1 MRALIVDNLVVEFPS
16 DFLKLRMRHKNTSF
30 PKPVTDEEYEALGL
44 FRVAV
49 ADEPAH
55 NKSTHRAVEKPT
67 PDIEKGRPVLN
78 YDVAALTSE
87 ESEARILRLWGN
99 LREGRNS
106 ILSKTDHLM
115 LRDSP
120 LTADQMSEAT
130 AYRQALRELPA
141 NISDINTVK
150 NIDLPVK
157 PEFVA
162 VDDDAIF
169 NLRYI

>member
-1 MRALIVDNLVVEFPS
+1 
-16 DFLKLRMRHKNTSF
+16 
-30 PKPVTDEEYEALGL
+30 
-44 FRVAV
+44 
-49 ADEPAH
+49 
-55 NKSTHRAVEKPT
+55 
-67 PDIEKGRPVLN
+67 
-78 YDVAALTSE
+78 
-87 ESEARILRLWGN
+87 LRLWGN